1 MLDYIEDV
9 ALDLVCAVVNPD
21 SEPCHPLA
29 RRVALAALVAV
40 TLALMAYVYVQD
52 GCIWM

>member
-29 RRVALAALVAV
+29 RRVFCAAWVTV
-40 TLALMAYVYVQD
+40 TLAGLAYIYVQD
-52 GCIWM
+52 GVIAL

>member
-1 MLDYIEDV
+1 MFEFAEDV
-9 ALDLVCAVVNPD
+9 AVDLACAIVNPD
-21 SEPCHPLA
+21 AEVMHPLA